1 MKSIYVPADNSWND
15 IIKQITNAF
24 VAGQKEEEAK
34 SDAQKLLGYLAQEYQ
49 GRIEPTLMPLRTAA
63 EGAAANATDAI
74 GNTMVASENASQTM
88 RSENG
93 AEGLMPSSFITKD
106 ALATTKSSPEAQA
119 ASSAY
124 AAARDQFNADLAAK
138 KDTSQSFA
146 NMVATQKAMNGLTMA
161 KAAPNQTAE
170 QTAGMVGNT
179 ALLRA
184 AEEPLMAKMQTADAK
199 LNQAAYNPYKN
210 LMQFAAQNKIKN
222 LAPFINVASQNA
234 AALDAQRTKDAAKT
248 EKQNTLLTILDEKD
262 PVQQRRK
269 AILAGVD
276 PKLFADGASYTI
288 QRGIVFR
295 KDKNGYTPV
304 QNFQD
309 MMGYNKVGGRGGSG
323 GGGGSGGAGG
333 GGAASASGLGDP
345 AEIKKLQA
353 YISSNVVKRAMG
365 EVPVYEEGVN
375 GGKATDTGKPKKQ
388 IDAVKALRIIN
399 EDPAVKKA
407 LTGYAI
413 NAKITPEELQ
423 EIIMYQ
429 LNGGDPYNV
438 TDEHEF

>member
-34 SDAQKLLGYLAQEYQ
+34 SDAQKLLGYSAQEYQ

-199 LNQAAYNPYKN
+199 LNQAAYNPYEN

-309 MMGYNKVGGRGGSG
+309 MMGYNKTGSRGAAGGSG
-323 GGGGSGGAGG
+323 GSSGAGG
-333 GGAASASGLGDP
+333 GGDGDDPVKLGQFSKQKNLLSAI
-345 AEIKKLQA
+345 EQIKKMSTRPDPEDNTKKIYDPEIA
-353 YISSNVVKRAMG
+353 RNVASN
-365 EVPVYEEGVN
+365 N
-375 GGKATDTGKPKKQ
+375 
-388 IDAVKALRIIN
+388 
-399 EDPAVKKA
+399 PAVRNMIA
-407 LTGYAI
+407 VAAQEAG
-413 NAKITPEELQ
+413 ITPEDLVIQLQ
-423 EIIMYQ
+423 NSLGYSY
-429 LNGGDPYNV
+429 D
-438 TDEHEF
+438 DR